1 MSIQQLNRIQTRIDE
16 NQEILDII
24 YQTINN
30 LKLPYKYFKKFNLL
44 PLNIM
49 EGEIEKYFD
58 IDILLLENYNQTKHI
73 STDLDY
79 YFRYSSIPQL
89 TRNFC
94 KYFNNIP
101 ESFIDPKQILN
112 NTINNHYNEYK
123 ELKIISPEV
132 DMNLRSKVELYVGQE
147 IKKKLTTHENYIKQ
161 YSLIAEEIRQQDI
174 DRANN
179 TKYFLPITAWISG
192 SRLTFPEEEDY
203 YLNDIKIAKVCNK
216 VVKYIDRRTNKPKQ
230 MKITELQRFLDNSVQ
245 RWKGYRLITEDR
257 NRVYTYNLSNLSIGY
272 EDIYYGN

>member
-1 MSIQQLNRIQTRIDE
+1 MSIEQLNRIQRRIDSF
-16 NQEILDII
+16 QEDLDII
-24 YQTINN
+24 YQTINSM
-30 LKLPYKYFKKFNLL
+30 KLPYKYFKKFNIL
-44 PLNIM
+44 PLDIV

-58 IDILLLENYNQTKHI
+58 INILLLENYNETKHI
-73 STDLDY
+73 SNCLDY

-132 DMNLRSKVELYVGQE
+132 DMNLRSKVEEYIGQE
-147 IKKKLTTHENYIKQ
+147 IKKNLKTIEKHVEQ
-161 YSLIAEEIRQQDI
+161 YSLVAEEIRQKDI

-179 TKYFLPITAWISG
+179 TKYSLPIDSWCPNSI
-192 SRLTFPEEEDY
+192 LKFPETENYKLDG
-203 YLNDIKIAKVCNK
+203 IIIVKVCNK
-216 VVKYIDRRTNKPKQ
+216 VVKFRYPYNIS
-230 MKITELQRFLDNSVQ
+230 KIRQIKKTELQERLDHFVRNRQ
-245 RWKGYRLITEDR
+245 GYRLTNFEETHY
-257 NRVYTYNLSNLSIGY
+257 YTYILSNMSIDS
-272 EDIYYGN
+272 EEVN